1 MQLRSIFNH
10 FYRLF
15 PVAFGFLSCS
25 FSRHCFFASFGFYR
39 DFPLKFPVFF
49 VDFFFSIFLSIDSI
63 EHFLCSLSFSYDSVL
78 FCISKLCHTAAISF
92 WLFQCILLAGAEFIQ
107 RLFLD
112 RLFPKIEI
120 IAYSIVVSVFNV
132 VTVHCSEFLQTPSQ
146 VLCLLLSQT
155 RKKSHPLL
163 MYEETPK

>member
-1 MQLRSIFNH
+1 MIYEARYGTMQLRSIFNH

-49 VDFFFSIFLSIDSI
+49 VDFFFSIFLSTIFCCPNFKLRDSI
-63 EHFLCSLSFSYDSVL
+63 EHFLPSLSFSYDSVL
-78 FCISKLCHTAAISF
+78 FCISKLCHIAAISF
-92 WLFQCILLAGAEFIQ
+92 WLFQCILLAGAEFLQ

-132 VTVHCSEFLQTPSQ
+132 VTVH
-146 VLCLLLSQT
+146 
-155 RKKSHPLL
+155 
-163 MYEETPK
+163 